1 MLNIVAA
8 VLATSLV
15 GVAALWIGANL
26 STAEKRLLYRP
37 KRLYAS
43 GDPDFRRALG
53 ILLGPPLVS
62 GNRITTLINGDRIF
76 PPMLAAI
83 RAARTSVTFETFVF
97 RDQIGCEFCEALAA
111 AAQRGVSVCI
121 LLDWMGSRGM
131 DANLLAA
138 TRKAGCNHF
147 PQLTPRVAHNQPAT
161 TGAMSRDHRRD
172 PAKPCA

>member
-53 ILLGPPLVS
+53 ILLGPPLVA
-62 GNRITTLINGDRIF
+62 GNRVTSLVNGEQIYSA
-76 PPMLAAI
+76 MLDAI
-83 RAARTSVTFETFVF
+83 RAARTNITFETFVF
-97 RDQIGCEFCEALAA
+97 RDAIGATFVDELSAA
-111 AAQRGVSVCI
+111 ARRGVQVHM
-121 LLDWMGSRGM
+121 LLDWLGSR
-131 DANLLAA
+131 
-138 TRKAGCNHF
+138 T
-147 PQLTPRVAHNQPAT
+147 
-161 TGAMSRDHRRD
+161 
-172 PAKPCA
+172 